1 MDSSASTGGR
11 DGGFRYSGHAA
22 RVTFGRGTIDC
33 LRVEVERL
41 GRTRVLVIHDPSLT
55 PAAERAAGSLGTM
68 LVARFDG
75 VAMHTPVEVTERAIA
90 IVRDAEV
97 DCLVSIG
104 GGSST
109 GLGKA
114 IALRT
119 GLPLIAVPS
128 TYAGSEVTPV
138 LGETAGGV
146 KTTQTNEVVLPK
158 AVVYDVDLTL
168 GMPVWL
174 SVTSGVNAMA
184 HAVEALYSPQA
195 NPVVDQIALESL
207 RRMASALPR
216 IAAEPTDPAAR
227 SDALVGAWLAGTCLG
242 TVGMSLHHKLCHTLG
257 GTFGLPHAETHT
269 VVLPHAMAYNAP
281 AAPEAMRRIAT
292 ALGVSDAPT
301 GVYDLVVSLGGP
313 TSLAELGF
321 READIARAAQI
332 ATATPYPNPRELT
345 TDGIATLLRNAWVGR
360 PPMRSGSREAEL
372 AQPMRSG
379 SREAELAQPMRSG
392 SRKAELAQPVR
403 SGSRE
408 AEVAP
413 RVTSAAAGGVP
424 DFGWLTDEVVASFAN
439 APDLRVRQLV
449 SDLVRHLH
457 RFANDNDVTEAEWAY
472 AIDFL
477 TRAGHITDDKR
488 QEFVLLSDTLGVSS
502 MVDLLTNS
510 RTPDTTPS
518 AVLGPFYVSGPPAL
532 DHGSDM
538 SQGLPGTP
546 LWTDVVI
553 ADPDGT
559 PIAGAVVDV
568 WQSNDDGFYDVQ
580 LPDQEG
586 PVLRARFTSDS
597 EGRVRFW
604 TIRPSEYPI
613 PDDGP
618 VGQMLAGTG
627 RHPFRAPHLHF
638 MISAPGYKRLVTQL
652 FVDGGPYLDSD
663 TVFGVKEALVVDFG
677 PGSGA
682 PPMPRP
688 GGSEDGWHQVSYTF
702 RIAPEGVGK

>member
-1 MDSSASTGGR
+1 MNANVGISTAEAR
-11 DGGFRYSGHAA
+11 DGFTYVGHAA
-22 RVTFGRGTIDC
+22 RIRFGRGTLGA
-33 LRVEVERL
+33 LRDEVERL
-41 GRTRVLVIHDPSLT
+41 GGTRVLVVHDPGL
-55 PAAERAAGSLGTM
+55 AAAADRAVASLGEL

-75 VAMHTPVEVTERAIA
+75 VAMHTPVEVTDKALA
-90 IVRDAEV
+90 VVHDAEV

-114 IALRT
+114 LALRT
-119 GLPLIAVPS
+119 GLPLVAVPS

-138 LGETAGGV
+138 LGETADGA
-146 KTTQTNEVVLPK
+146 KTTQTNDVVLPK
-158 AVVYDVDLTL
+158 AVIYDVELTL
-168 GMPVWL
+168 GMPVRL

-195 NPVVDQIALESL
+195 NPIIDQIALESL
-207 RRMASALPR
+207 RRMVSALPR
-216 IAAEPTDPAAR
+216 IAADPTEADAR

-269 VVLPHAMAYNAP
+269 VVLPHALAYNAP
-281 AAPEAMRRIAT
+281 AAPDAMRRIAG

-301 GVYDLVVSLGGP
+301 GLYDLIASMGGP
-313 TSLAELGF
+313 SSLAELGF
-321 READIARAAQI
+321 READIARAAEL
-332 ATATPYPNPRELT
+332 ATAKPYPNPRELT
-345 TDGIATLLRNAWVGR
+345 ADGIATLLRDAWVGR
-360 PPMRSGSREAEL
+360 RPMRSS
-372 AQPMRSG
+372 
-379 SREAELAQPMRSG
+379 
-392 SRKAELAQPVR
+392 
-403 SGSRE
+403 
-408 AEVAP
+408 
-413 RVTSAAAGGVP
+413 GGVP
-424 DFGWLTDEVVASFAN
+424 DFSWLTDEVVASFAS
-439 APDLRVRQLV
+439 APDPRIRQLV
-449 SDLVRHLH
+449 TDFVRHLH
-457 RFANDNDVTEAEWAY
+457 RFANDNDLTEAEWAY

-518 AVLGPFYVSGPPAL
+518 AVLGPFYVPGPPAM

-553 ADPDGT
+553 TGPDGA

-568 WQSNDDGFYDVQ
+568 WQSNDDGFSDVQ
-580 LPDQEG
+580 LPDQNG
-586 PVLRARFTSDS
+586 PVLRARFTSD
-597 EGRVRFW
+597 EGGRVRFW
-604 TIRPSEYPI
+604 TILPSEYPI

-627 RHPFRAPHLHF
+627 RHPWRAPHLHF

-652 FVDGGPYLDSD
+652 FVDGGAYLDSD
-663 TVFGVKEALVVDFG
+663 TVFGVKEALIVDFG

-688 GGSEDGWHQVSYTF
+688 VGADDGWHQVSYTF
-702 RIAPEGVGK
+702 RIAPEGVAE